1 MTGWDIVDSV
11 VHTLSN
17 VTPATDSNTIKIFL
31 IANQAIYIDGLVR
44 VISDHEHHEVIACVQ
59 PGDSCAQQFTQ
70 NPPDILLIEK
80 SIIDERLATSTAEQ
94 LFDDYMENAP
104 SLRIMVFGHDIP
116 EPYVRMMIGAGVR
129 GFIDTNTTYEVLNV
143 AIDEV
148 YNGGYWIGR
157 DALDQLVKNALE
169 METIVE
175 RGIRNKIESVQED
188 LTKREADVLRCVL
201 DGMATKNI
209 AHELCLS
216 EQSVKLY
223 LSRMFKKFEVS
234 NRSQLILMAFQR
246 VCPANNMIQL
256 FRRSLD
262 KRRIRKG
269 EKPLIDDP
277 LADI

>member
-1 MTGWDIVDSV
+1 VDNK

-17 VTPATDSNTIKIFL
+17 VSSLDKAEEIKIFL
-31 IANQAIYIDGLVR
+31 IANQAIYVDGLIR
-44 VISDHEHHEVIACVQ
+44 VISDHENHNVVACVQ
-59 PGDSCAQQFTQ
+59 PSDSCAGRFAKH
-70 NPPDILLIEK
+70 PADILLIEQAVIEDQLEDFPAK
-80 SIIDERLATSTAEQ
+80 GLFSNFLEKFPDLKII
-94 LFDDYMENAP
+94 
-104 SLRIMVFGHDIP
+104 IFGHDMA
-116 EPYVRMMIGAGVR
+116 EPFVRTLVGAGAR
-129 GFIDTNTTYEVLNV
+129 GFIDTSSTHEVLNA

-157 DALDQLVKNALE
+157 KALDQLVQNAVE
-169 METIVE
+169 MEAIVE
-175 RGIRNKIESVQED
+175 QGIRNKIESVQD
-188 LTKREADVLRCVL
+188 TLTKREAEVLRCVL

-209 AHELCLS
+209 AHELCIS

-262 KRRIRKG
+262 KHRIRHG
-269 EKPLIDDP
+269 DQPLIDDP
-277 LADI
+277 LKEM